1 MFFLITLAI
10 SSLLVTAI
18 VAFLYILV
26 FYSIDSKGI
35 MGVYCSIAEILA
47 GQVIPIPL
55 FPTFLKSIA
64 VVLPFAYISD
74 FSFRIYSGNITGV
87 AIYQGLIVQI
97 AWLIILVIL
106 GLLFT
111 NKILKRVSVQGG

>member
-1 MFFLITLAI
+1 
-10 SSLLVTAI
+10 
-18 VAFLYILV
+18 
-26 FYSIDSKGI
+26 

>member
-1 MFFLITLAI
+1 
-10 SSLLVTAI
+10 
-18 VAFLYILV
+18 
-26 FYSIDSKGI
+26 

-55 FPTFLKSIA
+55 FPAFLRTIA

-87 AIYQGLIVQI
+87 AIGQGLIVQI
-97 AWLIILVIL
+97 TWLIILIIL
-106 GLLFT
+106 GLVLS